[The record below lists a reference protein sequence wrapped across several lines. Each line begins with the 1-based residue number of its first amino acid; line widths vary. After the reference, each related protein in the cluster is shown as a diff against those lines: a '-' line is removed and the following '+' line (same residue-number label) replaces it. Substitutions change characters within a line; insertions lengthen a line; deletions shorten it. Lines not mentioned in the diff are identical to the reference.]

1 MKFTKDKIVGIAGAA
16 LAAIGVFLPFVSASI
31 IGYSVSVKYSEGDG
45 IYVLFAIIAALVML
59 FLIDKWSKAK
69 NTGLG
74 LVGLAAGITLY
85 DGIIGGGKAVKEIKA
100 LGGSVN
106 LGIGFYII
114 LVGIVALGVAFFLA
128 KNEKKVVN
136 NGYNPNNNGYNPN
149 GYNYANGNGTTT
161 YQYGNNTNT
170 YSQPSQPVEPSAPV
184 NNGFP
189 QPSAPQSNPWTQPS
203 QPVEPSAPVNNG
215 YTQPS
220 QPVEPSTPVNNGY
233 TQPSQPVEPSAPV
246 NNGFAQ
252 PSQPVEPSA
261 PVQPEPTNH
270 FINTNN
276 VEQPA
281 SSTSNQS
288 NDASNIFFQ

>member
-1 MKFTKDKIVGIAGAA
+1 
-16 LAAIGVFLPFVSASI
+16 
-31 IGYSVSVKYSEGDG
+31 
-45 IYVLFAIIAALVML
+45 ML

-85 DGIIGGGKAVKEIKA
+85 DGIIGGGKAIKEIKT

-128 KNEKKVVN
+128 KSEKKVAN
-136 NGYNPNNNGYNPN
+136 NGYNPNNNNNNNGYNPN

-170 YSQPSQPVEPSAPV
+170 YSQPSQPVEPSVPV
-184 NNGFP
+184 NNGFA

-203 QPVEPSAPVNNG
+203 QPSA
-215 YTQPS
+215 
-220 QPVEPSTPVNNGY
+220 PVEPSTPVNNGY

-246 NNGFAQ
+246 NNGFVQ
-252 PSQPVEPSA
+252 PSA
-261 PVQPEPTNH
+261 PVQPEPANH

>member
-136 NGYNPNNNGYNPN
+136 NGYNPNNNNNGYNPN

-170 YSQPSQPVEPSAPV
+170 YS
-184 NNGFP
+184 
-189 QPSAPQSNPWTQPS
+189 
-203 QPVEPSAPVNNG
+203 
-215 YTQPS
+215 
-220 QPVEPSTPVNNGY
+220 
-233 TQPSQPVEPSAPV
+233 
-246 NNGFAQ
+246 Q